1 MLKSDFVFSLLR
13 HWWRL
18 LFHLKANKTVQI
30 NSEKAIDTVNNY
42 QGLYAAN
49 KGKRE
54 VLEIRVVVFLPS
66 DFNTAARFILS
77 ASTWADRIQ
86 KLLKMSLL
94 ASNSVQ
100 PFTYNAGKYKE
111 EWQGAIFLR
120 FFAKRNWNQSRLD
133 HLNFPAHQA
142 IVAFHIGALWFSFV
156 LISLGLVS
164 RHLIKKRSKRKL
176 LTVRKTSD
184 SNEQPGGRSD
194 VTNEGYLQCSL

>member
-184 SNEQPGGRSD
+184 SNEQPEGRSN

>member
-1 MLKSDFVFSLLR
+1 MLKSDFVFFLLR

-164 RHLIKKRSKRKL
+164 RQLIKKRSKRKL

>member
-100 PFTYNAGKYKE
+100 PFTYNAGKYKK

-133 HLNFPAHQA
+133 HLNFPAHQV